1 MNRMLSTAAGT
12 IQRILP
18 LPSASVARPP
28 RRLVLALLAL
38 CAVALWIRLEHISGT
53 LPYPRHIDELRIT
66 VRAHRMVTTGE
77 YHPIDFIYPSL
88 PRYLAAAAMAAGVAW
103 TPAEDR
109 PAGADPVGLWTYP
122 HYERPAVIGA
132 ARRLFA
138 LLSIVALGAT
148 GLAAWRLLNQPGALL
163 LAPLVLATSP
173 LFFVHSW
180 EYLNVDVVATC
191 FAAVGVAAC
200 LHGTRRPSIRT
211 LAFLP
216 AICAGLAAGSKYPS
230 GLVLVP
236 MLVASALFL
245 APGHRLVGV
254 VVAMATAGA
263 AFVAV
268 VPHSVLDFPT
278 FLNGLAEEAGRY
290 LTGEDARYTA
300 DPGLAQLAFYGR
312 HFQAQFGWTGMLA
325 AGIGLAAAAAADWR
339 RTLVFVSFPVALLA
353 LLTPQRAQFARNVL
367 PLHPFLAVLVAGG
380 LAVAHGRLVQ
390 ALERRGRTP
399 PRLRPLLPGAAWL
412 AICAVSLAT
421 PLARLPE
428 QARTTVDS
436 RWDALAWLD
445 RRLPTYWT
453 LIVPADLGID
463 LRELQRRGYP
473 LHVVDY
479 RSLGTLAA
487 VDAVADGAHGPVAA
501 FLPRWSHAE
510 QPEGTAAAA
519 RRAAELDRTVAPFV
533 PLAWFGRNPVLV
545 NYPFP
550 VPWGDPAFSIA
561 ARSSAPRE

>member
-1 MNRMLSTAAGT
+1 MNHMLSTAART
-12 IQRILP
+12 VRRVLP
-18 LPSASVARPP
+18 LPSSSGARPR
-28 RRLVLALLAL
+28 RRLVLALFAL
-38 CAVALWIRLEHISGT
+38 CAVAFAIRLAHIDGT
-53 LPYPRHIDELRIT
+53 LPYPRHMDEARIT

-103 TPAEDR
+103 TSTDGR

-138 LLSIVALGAT
+138 LLSIVALGVT
-148 GLAAWRLLNQPGALL
+148 GLAARRLLNWPGALL
-163 LAPLVLATSP
+163 LAPLVLAISP

-180 EYLNVDVVATC
+180 EYLNVDVVAAC
-191 FAAVGVAAC
+191 FAAVCIAAC
-200 LHGTRRPSIRT
+200 LHGARQPSIRT
-211 LAFLP
+211 LAVLP

-236 MLVASALFL
+236 VLVASALFL
-245 APGHRLVGV
+245 APGRRLLGV
-254 VVAMATAGA
+254 VVAMATAGT

-268 VPHSVLDFPT
+268 VPHGVLDFPT
-278 FLNGLAEEAGRY
+278 FLNGLAAEAARY
-290 LTGEDARYTA
+290 ATGEEARYTD

-312 HFQAQFGWTGMLA
+312 HFLAQFGWTGMIA
-325 AGIGLAAAAAADWR
+325 AGIGLTATAAADWR
-339 RTLVFVSFPVALLA
+339 RALVFVSFPVALLA

-367 PLHPFLAVLVAGG
+367 PLHPFVAVLVAGG

-390 ALERRGRTP
+390 AIERCGRTP
-399 PRLRPLLPGAAWL
+399 ARLRRLLPAASWLVVGA
-412 AICAVSLAT
+412 IGLAT
-421 PLARLPE
+421 PLARLPD
-428 QARTTVDS
+428 QARVTVDS
-436 RWDALAWLD
+436 RWEALDWLD

-453 LIVPADLGID
+453 LVVPAELGID
-463 LRELQRRGYP
+463 LRELQRRGYA

-487 VDAVADGAHGPVAA
+487 VDAVADRAPGPVAA

-510 QPEGTAAAA
+510 QPEGTARAA
-519 RRAAELDRTVAPFV
+519 RRAAELDRTVAPFI

-561 ARSSAPRE
+561 ARSTTPRE